1 MHASHV
7 AILVLAASAASP
19 ALSAPL
25 AARGTAGVPATSDTV
40 ARGFPPGTFSNVN
53 KGAKAIKRDGPV
65 DDIQPRGF
73 DPSLF
78 SNVNKGTK
86 AVRAPS
92 PDAKDVS
99 DSDPHGA
106 RAVPPA
112 FEALDDFLAQHGKP
126 NPGRRPGGIRA
137 RDLEDAFLQ
146 GIARRDH
153 DVSDTDP
160 HGARAVPPAFGALDD
175 FLAQHGKPN
184 PGRRPGGIRAR
195 DLEDAFLQGIARR
208 DHDVSD
214 SDSHGARASPF
225 ATLDDFLAE
234 HGFPRPSPG
243 RVPTGIRARDLE
255 AAFLQAISRRN
266 VSELEPR
273 FGLGTLLKEIK
284 TILGSKKIARRDV
297 TPEQLIALVSLA
309 SLPLDSLD

>member
-7 AILVLAASAASP
+7 AILVLAASVASP
-19 ALSAPL
+19 AHSAPL
-25 AARGTAGVPATSDTV
+25 AARGTAGVPATFDVV

-53 KGAKAIKRDGPV
+53 KGAKAIKRDGLV
-65 DDIQPRGF
+65 DNIQSRGF
-73 DPSLF
+73 DPSIF

-86 AVRAPS
+86 ALRAPS

-112 FEALDDFLAQHGKP
+112 
-126 NPGRRPGGIRA
+126 I
-137 RDLEDAFLQ
+137 
-146 GIARRDH
+146 
-153 DVSDTDP
+153 
-160 HGARAVPPAFGALDD
+160 GALDD

-214 SDSHGARASPF
+214 SDPHGTRASPF
-225 ATLDDFLAE
+225 TTLDDFLAE

-273 FGLGTLLKEIK
+273 LGLGALLKGIK
-284 TILGSKKIARRDV
+284 AILGSKKIARRDV
-297 TPEQLIALVSLA
+297 TPEQLMALVSLA

>member
-25 AARGTAGVPATSDTV
+25 AARGTAGVPATSDV
-40 ARGFPPGTFSNVN
+40 V
-53 KGAKAIKRDGPV
+53 
-65 DDIQPRGF
+65 
-73 DPSLF
+73 
-78 SNVNKGTK
+78 
-86 AVRAPS
+86 
-92 PDAKDVS
+92 
-99 DSDPHGA
+99 A

-112 FEALDDFLAQHGKP
+112 L
-126 NPGRRPGGIRA
+126 
-137 RDLEDAFLQ
+137 
-146 GIARRDH
+146 
-153 DVSDTDP
+153 S
-160 HGARAVPPAFGALDD
+160 ALDD

-214 SDSHGARASPF
+214 SDPHGARAVPP
-225 ATLDDFLAE
+225 ALGALDDFLAQ
-234 HGFPRPSPG
+234 HGRPNPG
-243 RVPTGIRARDLE
+243 RRPGGIRARDLE
-255 AAFLQAISRRN
+255 DAFLQGIARHDHDVSDSDPHGARAVPPALGALDDFLAQHGRPNPGRRPSGIRARDVEDAFLQVISRRS

-273 FGLGTLLKEIK
+273 LGFGALLKGIK
-284 TILGSKKIARRDV
+284 AILGSKKIARRDV